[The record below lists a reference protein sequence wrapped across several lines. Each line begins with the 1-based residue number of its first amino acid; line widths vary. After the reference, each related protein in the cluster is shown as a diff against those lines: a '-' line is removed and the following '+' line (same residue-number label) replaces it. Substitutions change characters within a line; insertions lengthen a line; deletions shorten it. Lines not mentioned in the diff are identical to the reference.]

1 MSFRPI
7 IDLWKSRAELAD
19 ELQIPRVTVQQWW
32 TRDSIPAERFREIVL
47 AAQKK
52 GLRSVTEQ
60 ALMDALV
67 ARASRQR
74 VEPPTPAPETAG
86 GA

>member
-32 TRDSIPAERFREIVL
+32 TRDSIPAERFREIVMV
-47 AAQKK
+47 AQRK
-52 GLRSVTEQ
+52 GLRSVTEK

-74 VEPPTPAPETAG
+74 IDGDADEVVAS
-86 GA
+86 

>member
-32 TRDSIPAERFREIVL
+32 TRDSIPPERFREIVK

-52 GLRSVTEQ
+52 GLRSITEQ

-67 ARASRQR
+67 ARASRQS
-74 VEPPTPAPETAG
+74 VEAPSVAPETAG